1 MGKHPNLSALEDL
14 FGKGKDFKLTDA
26 QYEKKVGTALPKDKY
41 YLKNNSALSRMAE
54 SKGFKVEV
62 IEKTVKFTK
71 EKEK

>member
-1 MGKHPNLSALEDL
+1 MGKRPNLSSIETL
-14 FGKGKDFKLTDA
+14 FDKGKDFKLTDA
-26 QYEKKVGTALPKDKY
+26 QYEKKAGCALPKNKY
-41 YLKNNSALSRMAE
+41 YLKNKSALSRMAE